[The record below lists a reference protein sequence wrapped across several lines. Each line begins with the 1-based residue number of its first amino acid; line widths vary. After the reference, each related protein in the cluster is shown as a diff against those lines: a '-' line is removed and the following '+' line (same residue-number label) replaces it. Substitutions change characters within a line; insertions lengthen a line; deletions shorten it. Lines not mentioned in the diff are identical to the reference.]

1 MDITQ
6 ERLKRTALLLNKEQ
20 MKRLQDAHV
29 LLFGLGGVGSY
40 AAEIL
45 ARSGV
50 GELTLVDQDT
60 LSLTN
65 INRQLYAL
73 SSTVGEYK
81 AEAAARRCRDIN
93 PGLRV
98 HPLCATYDAAHRDAF
113 FTGKFDYIADCID
126 LVTCKLD
133 LIAQARQR
141 GIPIIS
147 ALGTGN
153 KLDPSLLCVSD
164 ISKASGCPLARVMRR
179 ELRDRGIRH
188 LKVVYSPE
196 PAAETRQLEAPS
208 PGRRSVP
215 ASVPW
220 VPSTAGILM
229 ASAIVRDL
237 IADSED

>member
-1 MDITQ
+1 MEHRFLRTEMVLGDRALD
-6 ERLKRTALLLNKEQ
+6 RLSRC
-20 MKRLQDAHV
+20 HV
-29 LLFGLGGVGSY
+29 AVFGLGGVGSY

-81 AEAAARRCRDIN
+81 AEAAAWRCRDIN

-133 LIAQARQR
+133 LIQQAA
-141 GIPIIS
+141 GISRESARMFHLEMWIYVHGIAAMAATSFLDWDTELIS
-147 ALGTGN
+147 AALTDAYRG
-153 KLDPSLLCVSD
+153 L
-164 ISKASGCPLARVMRR
+164 LARFK
-179 ELRDRGIRH
+179 E
-188 LKVVYSPE
+188 K
-196 PAAETRQLEAPS
+196 EAQ
-208 PGRRSVP
+208 
-215 ASVPW
+215 
-220 VPSTAGILM
+220 
-229 ASAIVRDL
+229 
-237 IADSED
+237 E